1 MGRGVAVA
9 GASVLSLIVWG
20 CNVTEPPPFD
30 PQAITRADQERS
42 AEVRP
47 GVMPS
52 IPTTMESYSAGGAAG
67 ERRNNEPTTARTVLP
82 SDIVRMP
89 IREIMQRAAAHNP
102 EVRVAGF
109 DMAIN
114 EAKVIENEAH
124 YDPTFFTNVK
134 YDKQFDR
141 TPGTVIPNPN
151 NPTSSQNILITVEDN
166 NIYTIESGVKQYL
179 PSGGQV
185 QLSYQGI
192 QSQYHPVRYVLNNY
206 WDNELKLQLTQP
218 LLRDF
223 GYGVNWA
230 RVTIARNDQRVS
242 MFDFRKALE
251 DNINELEK
259 DYWQLY
265 EGQRE
270 VDIQEHLLHETRDLA
285 NLLWQQSL
293 IGGKA
298 THVEASQGIAAVY
311 EREAVLT
318 RARAHVQDL
327 SDDIKRRMGDPE
339 FVIAG
344 PLEILPSDQPVEEN
358 VDFPLQDQIDTA
370 LLNRLE
376 LGQQQVRVNSAQIAL
391 QVALNGLYP
400 KLDFV
405 ASASIQGLA
414 NNFSNGFEDQISKG
428 HGIYS
433 AGLQLE
439 VPLGNREARSIYMR
453 ALLQRLQA
461 VWAYHNLVNQIEED
475 VTTAVRE
482 VHTTWNELKSAREA
496 RFRNEDVLT
505 GFIQRRQS
513 GVQALDPQFVQ
524 LELDQ
529 QQRLAEA
536 QRTEATAVQNYNI
549 ALARLEKAKGTILR
563 YNNIVMEQD
572 TYPRTSTFPPGSL
585 PHNNAEYIATHP
597 NPRPR

>member
-9 GASVLSLIVWG
+9 GASVLSLIAWG

-42 AEVRP
+42 AEVRSGP
-47 GVMPS
+47 MPP
-52 IPTTMESYSAGGAAG
+52 IPTTMESYGSGGGQG
-67 ERRNNEPTTARTVLP
+67 ERQARPPTTGRTVL
-82 SDIVRMP
+82 SSEIVRMP
-89 IREIMQRAAAHNP
+89 IREIMQRAAANNP
-102 EVRVAGF
+102 EVRVAGY

-114 EAKVIENEAH
+114 ETKVVENEAH
-124 YDPTFFTNVK
+124 YDPIFYTNVK
-134 YDKQFDR
+134 WDKQFDR

-151 NPTSSQNILITVEDN
+151 NPTSAQNVLITVENN

-185 QLSYQGI
+185 SLSYQTV
-192 QSQYHPVRYVLNNY
+192 QSQYNPVRYVLNNY
-206 WDNELKLQLTQP
+206 WDNELKMQLTQP

-223 GYGVNWA
+223 GYEVNWA

-265 EGQRE
+265 EAQRE
-270 VDIQEHLLHETRDLA
+270 VDIQERLLHETRDLA

-311 EREAVLT
+311 GREAVLV
-318 RARAHVQDL
+318 RAKAHAADI
-327 SDDIKRRMGDPE
+327 SDDIKRRMGDAE
-339 FVIAG
+339 FAVAG
-344 PLEILPSDQPVEEN
+344 PIEVLPADAPVEEKVEFK
-358 VDFPLQDQIDTA
+358 VDDQIETA

-376 LGQQQVRVNSAQIAL
+376 LGQQQIRVNSAQIAM

-405 ASASIQGLA
+405 ASASLQGLA
-414 NNFSNGFEDQISKG
+414 QNFSSAFSDQISSG

-439 VPLGNREARSIYMR
+439 IPLGNREARSIYMR

-461 VWAYHNLVNQIEED
+461 VWAYHNLVNQVEMD
-475 VTTAVRE
+475 VSMAVRE
-482 VHTTWNELKSAREA
+482 VETSWNELKSAREA
-496 RFRNEDVLT
+496 RYRQEDVLT
-505 GFIQRRQS
+505 GFTQRRVS

-529 QQRLAEA
+529 QERLAEA
-536 QRTEATAVQNYNI
+536 QRTEATAIQNYNI
-549 ALARLEKAKGTILR
+549 ALGRLEKAKGTILR
-563 YNNIVMEQD
+563 YNNIIMKEDV
-572 TYPRTSTFPPGSL
+572 YPRTSTFPPGSL
-585 PHNNAEYIATHP
+585 PHHNAEYIATH
-597 NPRPR
+597 

>member
-9 GASVLSLIVWG
+9 GASVLSLILWG
-20 CNVTEPPPFD
+20 CNITEPPPFD
-30 PQAITRADQERS
+30 PQAITRADREQS

-47 GVMPS
+47 DPIS
-52 IPTTMESYSAGGAAG
+52 PLPTTMESYTTNGPGGSQRTSPPSAG
-67 ERRNNEPTTARTVLP
+67 RSVST

-89 IREIMQRAAAHNP
+89 IREIMQRAAANSA
-102 EVRVAGF
+102 EVRVAGY

-114 EAKVIENEAH
+114 ETKVVENEAH
-124 YDPTFFTNVK
+124 YDPIFFTNLK

-141 TPGTVIPNPN
+141 TPGTVIPNPD
-151 NPTSSQNILITVEDN
+151 NPTSASNILITVEDN

-185 QLSYQGI
+185 SLSYQTI

-223 GYGVNWA
+223 GYEVNWA

-251 DNINELEK
+251 DNTNELEK

-265 EGQRE
+265 EAQRE
-270 VDIQEHLLHETRDLA
+270 VDIQERLLRETRELT

-311 EREAVLT
+311 GREAVLV
-318 RARAHVQDL
+318 RAKAHVADISQ
-327 SDDIKRRMGDPE
+327 DIKRRMSYPE
-339 FVIAG
+339 FGVAG
-344 PLEILPSDQPVEEN
+344 PLEILPADPPVEEY
-358 VDFPLQDQIDTA
+358 VKFVLQDQIETA

-376 LGQQQVRVNSAQIAL
+376 LGQQQIRVDSAQIAM
-391 QVALNGLYP
+391 QVAYNGLYP

-405 ASASIQGLA
+405 ASASLQGLA
-414 NNFSNGFEDQISKG
+414 NDFSSAFSDEISKG

-439 VPLGNREARSIYMR
+439 IPLGNREARAIVQR

-461 VWAYHNLVNQIEED
+461 VWAYHNIVNQVEFD
-475 VTTAVRE
+475 VATAVRE
-482 VHTTWNELKSAREA
+482 VETTWKELDSARNS
-496 RFRNEDVLT
+496 RFREEDVL
-505 GFIQRRQS
+505 GGLIQRRLS

-524 LELDQ
+524 LELDTQ
-529 QQRLAEA
+529 GRLADA
-536 QRTEATAVQNYNI
+536 QRTEATAIQNYNI

-563 YNNIVMEQD
+563 YNNIIMQED
-572 TYPRTSTFPPGSL
+572 SYPRTSTFPRRNSQR
-585 PHNNAEYIATHP
+585 IASH
-597 NPRPR
+597 